1 MNAVT
6 NRRVEFFHAP
16 QSRSG
21 GTLMLLQELGADYDL
36 RLLDLRAG
44 ETRQPAYLAINP
56 MGKVPAIR
64 HEGTLITEQ
73 VAVFLYLGDLYAET
87 GLAPQMG
94 DPLRGAYLR
103 WLAFYAGCFEPA
115 LLDKALKREAPPPS
129 MAGYGD
135 YDTVMRV
142 VIDQLK
148 PGPWFLG
155 ERFTVAD
162 VLWGN
167 ALWWTVSFKVVPED
181 PVIMRYLE
189 RFNARP
195 PVERCRKQDM
205 DFAAQH
211 EAARLAKAQ
220 G

>member
-1 MNAVT
+1 
-6 NRRVEFFHAP
+6 
-16 QSRSG
+16 
-21 GTLMLLQELGADYDL
+21 MLLEELGADYDL
-36 RLLDLRAG
+36 HLLDLRAG
-44 ETRQPAYLAINP
+44 DTRKPDYLAINP

-64 HEGTLITEQ
+64 HQGTLVTEQ
-73 VAVFLYLGDLYAET
+73 IAVFMYLGDLYAEV

-94 DPLRGAYLR
+94 DPLRGSYLR

-115 LLDKALKREAPPPS
+115 LLDKALKREAPSPT

-135 YDTVMRV
+135 YDTVMKV
-142 VIDQLK
+142 LIDQLGA
-148 PGPWFLG
+148 GPWFLG

-167 ALWWTVSFKVVPED
+167 ALSWTVSFKIVPED
-181 PVIMRYLE
+181 PTIMRYLE

-195 PVERCRKQDM
+195 LVEACRKRDL
-205 DFAAQH
+205 DFAAKH
-211 EAARLAKAQ
+211 EAARAAKA